1 MSADAPSARLRDDGP
16 VTEKTRD
23 LSKWALL
30 SIATSIVVIALKML
44 AWALTGSVGLLS
56 DAAESVVNLVAA
68 VVAFIALRIAAKP
81 ADDDHNFGHV
91 KSEYFSAVIEGVMI
105 AVAAVVIIA
114 TAVERLLNPR
124 ELESVGIGLAV
135 SVLASVINAAVAWQ
149 LIRVG
154 RRYRSLTLEADG
166 KHLMTDVWTTAGVVI
181 GVAVVALT
189 GWSVLDPVIA
199 IVVAVNIVFVGYR
212 LVSQSTRGL
221 MDTAIPDTE
230 RAAIDAVLDRFRSDG
245 VDFHDVRTRE
255 AGHLRFVQLHMLV
268 PGAWSVQRGHDLL
281 EEVEAALHEAV
292 ADLVPTIHLEPIE
305 DPRSYEPWRR

>member
-1 MSADAPSARLRDDGP
+1 M
-16 VTEKTRD
+16 TEKTRD